1 MENKN
6 FANVVMHINE
16 NIVENKVL
24 ERIAIPFNYI
34 EIEKV
39 GIMERKIT
47 VLKTTRKGKWKM
59 KRGDNKST

>member
-39 GIMERKIT
+39 GDKGEKDNRVKDHQKREMEDE
-47 VLKTTRKGKWKM
+47 
-59 KRGDNKST
+59 KRR

>member
-1 MENKN
+1 
-6 FANVVMHINE
+6 MHINE

-39 GIMERKIT
+39 GDKGEKDNCVKDHQKREMEDE
-47 VLKTTRKGKWKM
+47 
-59 KRGDNKST
+59 KRR